1 MFSRGPLRATV
12 KLTWTPPRG
21 EFHKY
26 SVRIIHL
33 GPSPNFLTAASR
45 AIRKQSTIVSV
56 LSGFLCRS
64 ASMKLPD
71 EVWLPRDSVEHIA
84 DGLLP
89 GERYQVEVKSM
100 TDKQKNMKEKTPTEI
115 FLTHPVP
122 PSRVKIVEACDQVS
136 TKASKKNSQAE
147 VSWSPPEGE
156 GNSNLVGFKIRLK

>member
-21 EFHKY
+21 EFDKY

-136 TKASKKNSQAE
+136 TKASKKI
-147 VSWSPPEGE
+147 P
-156 GNSNLVGFKIRLK
+156 RLKCLGHLQKVRETPTWWASRFG